1 MERLPWFP
9 CYSKE
14 LLSTLGGMWAVEQH
28 VYLIILLR
36 IYDSGGVCRDSVD
49 AISMRTGN
57 KRHIVGRAL
66 ASLVKSGRIVL
77 DASGGMTNPKA
88 SLVLAEMAAF
98 HERQKQAGKIG
109 AAARWN
115 PRTQSLHNSNTIPP
129 LEKPQQ
135 NQQNGDAVAMR
146 SDAHLHLHKKERKKD
161 AVNGADA
168 HSVLAQ
174 VPDAETELYRR
185 GKQVLG
191 ASSGGLITQLLKA
204 KDGKINLARAAI
216 ETAAGKENPREYI
229 GAVIRGAVVRPGD
242 VVTYV
247 DGRL

>member
-1 MERLPWFP
+1 MTAPYSYFP
-9 CYSKE
+9 CE
-14 LLSTLGGMWAVEQH
+14 FTPLLATLAGMGAVEQH

-36 IYDSGGVCRDSVD
+36 IYESGGVCRDS
-49 AISMRTGN
+49 ARALGMRTRR
-57 KRHIVGRAL
+57 KPAAVQRAIDYLVG
-66 ASLVKSGRIVL
+66 SGRLV
-77 DASGGMTNPKA
+77 DDGTGGFSNPKCDKVIA
-88 SLVLAEMAAF
+88 RITAYGLQRTHIGFLGGKKTQENQ
-98 HERQKQAGKIG
+98 RNRQAG
-109 AAARWN
+109 A
-115 PRTQSLHNSNTIPP
+115 S
-129 LEKPQQ
+129 
-135 NQQNGDAVAMR
+135 
-146 SDAHLHLHKKERKKD
+146 HLKRKEEERKKD

-191 ASSGGLITQLLKA
+191 ASSGGLITRLLKA

-216 ETAAGKENPREYI
+216 ETAAGKESPREYI